1 MPPQQ
6 RGWQREGP
14 SIIDAESSRS
24 LSQSPP
30 PAFASNEVHEP
41 QPILHS
47 TSPIPILNES
57 PTSTVDFSH
66 EAESESRVDTAP
78 SPHAPASHVP
88 YHLAPA
94 PPSATR
100 RHNPFLK
107 YMDDNDSG
115 LESSVSG
122 PSIQQQQPSRAITA
136 ESELSAGFTFPSP
149 STSPRQPHS
158 SKSTAF
164 NPSSITRPGR
174 YTSSLTSPP
183 GTPARFN
190 LNVPVNQGHGPRA
203 RKNTASLEMKK
214 AAMRRA
220 SAVAQSDVNAA
231 LQQSE
236 FQRPHT
242 TSGTSSRRAL
252 TTNGVAW
259 PTTTAEENEGEG
271 EGDMLEEDDMHT
283 ESATESVRTLRRRR
297 TTSYYPSGCEGPRC
311 KCEDEDLEE
320 QEEMVEEGELEGQEP
335 DLGGRDMQFR
345 GGDLGHEP
353 QVAEMDRASA
363 RYANLAME
371 KEIPHLRAVTT
382 RIEYERYKR
391 GYVHPVVAS
400 QSHIIE
406 PFKTSFHAPRAPEGW
421 KVFVHP
427 EGTRYFYCDS
437 PENPVPVLTEAW
449 IYDQEIY
456 TRLQDYMGQIFD
468 YMKRNDIDFPRPPK
482 PTKKRG
488 SKERKT
494 YPQDIAPVVLV
505 LEFRLTGR
513 IGYYFVSHTTQ
524 TLFWLDPFDFGYM
537 LGEVHV
543 EQTEWL
549 VGLQMRSHYWYHN
562 DLFPHLYELSERDL
576 GEADD
581 FVGYGI
587 GDVVTSAASTTEPR
601 DLNELKFMQGIVH
614 RYEGK
619 KWERR
624 RMSHGE
630 RRVICRLLS
639 EFYHER
645 FINLYGE
652 RGARLNLTQSIHY
665 SPHRRQKWV
674 EASTLGQHK
683 PWWTAI
689 FGSSTSSDT
698 DSSRSEL
705 VAVDADPVPDPAV
718 RAMAKNSLW
727 MTLLSIVMFGSPTMH
742 MRRLRDMTVDE
753 IVSKHTLAKFAEK
766 MVEEWRDITLY
777 GTVVLT
783 ANVSF
788 LTIQSVDSA
797 GAEGP
802 KRSDEQRASYFSI
815 LASMGTIVFSL
826 LLLRQHREAM
836 NLSFVAHRSVSR
848 WGLESLA
855 LMYALPF
862 ALLIWSMIS
871 FFASFAIMWFKAK
884 DYVVIIMV
892 AAACFIFFVF
902 LLWAISAAYEK
913 EPYESYAA
921 KAARRAEGMGHKIKE
936 ETSKAVQSAKNRLSA
951 PVEPVDEEHR
961 RSGSSMTVTGAEALP
976 AYSAE
981 ARAMHKRKGSKL
993 LVVGDWLGSLGHRKR
1008 DSTIEDGVAN
1018 GGVSEKI

>member
-1 MPPQQ
+1 
-6 RGWQREGP
+6 
-14 SIIDAESSRS
+14 
-24 LSQSPP
+24 
-30 PAFASNEVHEP
+30 
-41 QPILHS
+41 
-47 TSPIPILNES
+47 
-57 PTSTVDFSH
+57 
-66 EAESESRVDTAP
+66 
-78 SPHAPASHVP
+78 
-88 YHLAPA
+88 
-94 PPSATR
+94 
-100 RHNPFLK
+100 
-107 YMDDNDSG
+107 
-115 LESSVSG
+115 
-122 PSIQQQQPSRAITA
+122 
-136 ESELSAGFTFPSP
+136 
-149 STSPRQPHS
+149 
-158 SKSTAF
+158 
-164 NPSSITRPGR
+164 
-174 YTSSLTSPP
+174 
-183 GTPARFN
+183 
-190 LNVPVNQGHGPRA
+190 
-203 RKNTASLEMKK
+203 
-214 AAMRRA
+214 
-220 SAVAQSDVNAA
+220 
-231 LQQSE
+231 
-236 FQRPHT
+236 
-242 TSGTSSRRAL
+242 
-252 TTNGVAW
+252 
-259 PTTTAEENEGEG
+259 
-271 EGDMLEEDDMHT
+271 
-283 ESATESVRTLRRRR
+283 
-297 TTSYYPSGCEGPRC
+297 
-311 KCEDEDLEE
+311 
-320 QEEMVEEGELEGQEP
+320 
-335 DLGGRDMQFR
+335 
-345 GGDLGHEP
+345 
-353 QVAEMDRASA
+353 MDRASA
-363 RYANLAME
+363 RYANLAMK
-371 KEIPHLRAVTT
+371 KEVPHLVEVTT

-400 QSHIIE
+400 QPHIIE
-406 PFKTSFHAPRAPEGW
+406 PFKTSFRAPRAPEGW

-456 TRLQDYMGQIFD
+456 TRLQDCMGQIFA
-468 YMKRNDIDFPRPPK
+468 YMTRNDIAFPRPPK

-488 SKERKT
+488 SRERKT

-581 FVGYGI
+581 FVG
-587 GDVVTSAASTTEPR
+587 ASTTEPR

-630 RRVICRLLS
+630 RRVICELLDLFS
-639 EFYHER
+639 CLYHER

-665 SPHRRQKWV
+665 SPHR
-674 EASTLGQHK
+674 L
-683 PWWTAI
+683 
-689 FGSSTSSDT
+689 
-698 DSSRSEL
+698 
-705 VAVDADPVPDPAV
+705 

-727 MTLLSIVMFGSPTMH
+727 MTLLSIVMFGSPAMH

-753 IVSKHTLAKFAEK
+753 MVSKHTLAKFAEK

-788 LTIQSVDSA
+788 LTIQSVDNA
-797 GAEGP
+797 GAVGRE
-802 KRSDEQRASYFSI
+802 RSDEQRASYFSI

-836 NLSFVAHRSVSR
+836 NLQFVAHRSVSR

-892 AAACFIFFVF
+892 AAACFIFTIF

-921 KAARRAEGMGHKIKE
+921 KAARRAEGMGHKVKK
-936 ETSKAVQSAKNRLSA
+936 ETSKAVQCAKNRLSA
-951 PVEPVDEEHR
+951 PVEPADEEHR
-961 RSGSSMTVTGAEALP
+961 RSGSSMTVSGTESLP

-981 ARAMHKRKGSKL
+981 ARKGSKL
-993 LVVGDWLGSLGHRKR
+993 LVVGNWLGSLGHRKR

-1018 GGVSEKI
+1018 GGVSEKL